1 MTLPGRWHLSHLSL
15 YRRLM
20 IWLLCPLA
28 VLVAIMLL
36 QAWFASREAA
46 DRAFDRLLDAA
57 SLSIAEQVRW
67 QQNRLW
73 MDLPPSA
80 LEMLATDASERVFY
94 ALYDAHGD
102 FVTGNRSLPS
112 LPASDSGQMSYGT
125 VTSDGMA
132 VRLGVLRSRLEGWDR
147 SDRFEVRV
155 AQTLEGREA
164 LANRLFLSSLINI
177 VIIAVLAV
185 AVVLLSA
192 RFALEPLTRLRRA
205 IRQRNPRTLAPL
217 ELPLPRELA
226 ELRRALNEL
235 LARMR
240 RVRANQERFIGDASH
255 QLRTPL
261 AGLSARAELALRQ
274 TDPADWHAALTTMH
288 DTVTK
293 TARLA
298 GQLLS
303 LTRLNNPEATPA
315 RAPLSLSALAQRVVR
330 ESYTRYHRRGVDL
343 GVELPVDEVTVS
355 ATDWQLEEALNN
367 LIENAA
373 NYGATQVTVRVD
385 MAPPRLS
392 VEDDGPGIPESQRL
406 LVLRPFHRGEETG
419 SGTGLG
425 LAIVDSIARAH
436 DIHLSLRDARPDH
449 PARPG
454 LCVELGFL
462 DDSNWH
468 TATLGTASARD
479 EAECPEPDTEPAEDA
494 QSTSAGATRRGGN
507 DGQET

>member
-1 MTLPGRWHLSHLSL
+1 MKSVRRWRLAHLSL

-28 VLVAIMLL
+28 ILVATMLC

-73 MDLPPSA
+73 MDLPSSA
-80 LEMLATDASERVFY
+80 LEMLATDAQERVFY
-94 ALYDAHGD
+94 ALYDAQGN

-112 LPASDSGQMSYGT
+112 LPASDDGRMSYGD
-125 VTSDGMA
+125 VESNGMA
-132 VRLGVLRSRLEGWDR
+132 LRLGVRRARLEGWDR

-155 AQTLEGREA
+155 AQTREGRET
-164 LANRLFLSSLINI
+164 LANRLFLSSSVNI
-177 VIIAVLAV
+177 VIIAILAV
-185 AVVLLSA
+185 GVVLLSA

-217 ELPLPRELA
+217 EIPLPRELA
-226 ELRRALNEL
+226 ELRQALNEL

-261 AGLSARAELALRQ
+261 AGLSVRAELALRQ
-274 TDPADWHAALTTMH
+274 TDPGAWRKALSTMH
-288 DTVTK
+288 DTATK

-298 GQLLS
+298 GQLLA

-315 RAPLSLSALAQRVVR
+315 RQPLDLVALAQRCVR
-330 ESYTRYHRRGVDL
+330 EAYTRHHLRGIDL
-343 GVELPVDEVTVS
+343 GVEVPDHTVTVS

-367 LIENAA
+367 LIENASL
-373 NYGATQVTVRVD
+373 YGASRVTVRVTD
-385 MAPPRLS
+385 APPRLV

-406 LVLRPFHRGEETG
+406 LVLRPFHRGHETG
-419 SGTGLG
+419 AGSGLG

-436 DIHLSLRDARPDH
+436 DIRLSLQDADPDH
-449 PARPG
+449 AQCPG
-454 LCVELGFL
+454 LCIVLTF
-462 DDSNWH
+462 
-468 TATLGTASARD
+468 
-479 EAECPEPDTEPAEDA
+479 PESE
-494 QSTSAGATRRGGN
+494 
-507 DGQET
+507 

>member
-1 MTLPGRWHLSHLSL
+1 MTLLRRWRLSHLSL

-20 IWLLCPLA
+20 IWLFCPLA
-28 VLVAIMLL
+28 MLVAIMLL

-67 QQNRLW
+67 QQSRLW

-80 LEMLATDASERVFY
+80 LEMLATDAEERVFY
-94 ALYDAHGD
+94 ALYDAQGH

-112 LPASDSGQMSYGT
+112 LPPAGVGQMSYGD
-125 VTSDGMA
+125 VLSRGMPL
-132 VRLGVLRSRLEGWDR
+132 RLGVLRSRLEGWDR

-155 AQTLEGREA
+155 AQSLEGRQA
-164 LANRLFLSSLINI
+164 LANQLFLASLVNI
-177 VIIAVLAV
+177 VIIAVLAMG
-185 AVVLLSA
+185 VVLLSA

-205 IRQRNPRTLAPL
+205 IRQRDPRTLAPL
-217 ELPLPRELA
+217 ELALPRELA
-226 ELRRALNEL
+226 ELRQALNEL

-261 AGLSARAELALRQ
+261 AGLSARAELAIRQ
-274 TDPADWHAALTTMH
+274 SEPAAWRDALVTMH
-288 DTVTK
+288 GTATK

-303 LTRLNNPEATPA
+303 MTRLNNPEAAPA
-315 RAPLSLSALAQRVVR
+315 RRSVDLAALAQRCVR
-330 ESYTRYHRRGVDL
+330 ESFARHYRHGIDL
-343 GVELPVDEVTVS
+343 GVEVPDHPVMVS

-373 NYGATQVTVRVD
+373 LYGARQITVQVTD
-385 MAPPRLS
+385 APTRLI
-392 VEDDGPGIPESQRL
+392 VTDDGPGIPESQRL
-406 LVLRPFHRGEETG
+406 LVLRPFHRGQETG
-419 SGTGLG
+419 DGTGLG

-436 DIHLSLRDARPDH
+436 DTRLLLQTANPDH
-449 PARPG
+449 PERPG
-454 LCVELGFL
+454 LCVVLIFPT
-462 DDSNWH
+462 DH
-468 TATLGTASARD
+468 
-479 EAECPEPDTEPAEDA
+479 
-494 QSTSAGATRRGGN
+494 
-507 DGQET
+507 